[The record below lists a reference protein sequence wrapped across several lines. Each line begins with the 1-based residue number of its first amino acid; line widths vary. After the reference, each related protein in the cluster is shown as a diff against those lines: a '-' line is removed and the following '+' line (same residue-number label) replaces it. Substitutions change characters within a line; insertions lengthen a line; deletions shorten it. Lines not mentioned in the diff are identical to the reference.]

1 MKNTFLFLFSILVV
15 SMTYAQEEKINSL
28 NNNLM
33 MEKIETNLT
42 WQNLELD
49 NSTLKQIKEIEIW
62 LNDKDRKTGSSLKSG
77 HFVLFHGPSGSGK
90 TLTATL
96 LGKGTKRDVYRIDLS
111 IVVSKYIG
119 ETEKNID
126 KVFDM
131 DEDQESILFFDKA
144 DLLFG
149 KNTNLKDTRDSYAN
163 QELTYLMQRIEN
175 HLGLVILSTTSN
187 ENIDK
192 AFAEKFQSIIEF

>member
-15 SMTYAQEEKINSL
+15 SMTYAQEKKISSL

-33 MEKIETNLT
+33 IEKIETNLT
-42 WQNLELD
+42 WQDLELD
-49 NSTLKQIKEIEIW
+49 NSTLEQIKEIEIW
-62 LNDKDRKTGSSLKSG
+62 LNDTDRKTGSSLKSG
-77 HFVLFHGPSGSGK
+77 YFVLFQGPSGSGK

-96 LGKGTKRDVYRIDLS
+96 LGKRTKRDVYRIDLS
-111 IVVSKYIG
+111 MVVSKYIG
-119 ETEKNID
+119 ETEKNLD

-149 KNTNLKDTRDSYAN
+149 KNMNLKDTRDSDAN

-175 HLGLVILSTTSN
+175 HLGLVILSTTSKD
-187 ENIDK
+187 NIDR
-192 AFAEKFQSIIEF
+192 AFAAKFQSIIEF